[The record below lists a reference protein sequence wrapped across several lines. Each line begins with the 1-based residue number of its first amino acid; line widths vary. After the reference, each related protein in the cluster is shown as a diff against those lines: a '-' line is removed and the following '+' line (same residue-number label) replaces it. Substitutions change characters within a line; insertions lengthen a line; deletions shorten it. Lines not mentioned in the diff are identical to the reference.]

1 MEEEEEEK
9 NESFDEAKKN
19 ANCVGP
25 SATTA
30 GKASA
35 CDGCPNQKECAS
47 GKFQNVNNGEK
58 TEEEFLISLSAR
70 ASRELVGVLFV
81 TEGPDQRFFLRKKK
95 KSVFFIILTTKT
107 AKGGLASRLAECK
120 RVVLVLSGK
129 GGVGKST
136 MAQAMARE
144 LSETSKVGLLDID
157 ICGPSVPTM
166 TKKKVPTSTEAT
178 AGGNRCT

>member
-1 MEEEEEEK
+1 MEEEEK
-9 NESFDEAKKN
+9 NEFDEAKKN

-58 TEEEFLISLSAR
+58 TEEELAI
-70 ASRELVGVLFV
+70 
-81 TEGPDQRFFLRKKK
+81 
-95 KSVFFIILTTKT
+95 
-107 AKGGLASRLAECK
+107 ASRLAECK

-166 TKKKVPTSTEAT
+166 TKKRRCRRPQKQRRVAT
-178 AGGNRCT
+178 GVRDGEFERHVDWILAAE

>member
-1 MEEEEEEK
+1 MEEEK
-9 NESFDEAKKN
+9 NEFDETNKN

-25 SATTA
+25 SAVTA

-47 GKFQNVNNGEK
+47 GKFQNNVGEK
-58 TEEEFLISLSAR
+58 TEEELAI
-70 ASRELVGVLFV
+70 
-81 TEGPDQRFFLRKKK
+81 
-95 KSVFFIILTTKT
+95 
-107 AKGGLASRLAECK
+107 ASRLAECK
-120 RVVLVLSGK
+120 RVILVLSGK

-144 LSETSKVGLLDID
+144 LSATNKVGLLDID